1 MSVSFREVGEKN
13 NGREMS
19 VTELSQALNVS
30 EDKICEALSAGSSP
44 LSLNADYEMCIRDRC
59 YWVYL

>member
-1 MSVSFREVGEKN
+1 
-13 NGREMS
+13 MS

-44 LSLNADYEMCIRDRC
+44 LSLMPIMMMREIPE
-59 YWVYL
+59 